1 MAPYLFQRLNLHENK
16 KLHTSSAQALVLAN
30 YHRKSSSLIY
40 TKPQNAR
47 YCELAHASKKIVFA
61 LQINLLTCSRV
72 QTKSSSDM
80 NAVSQIQPE
89 STGNIAERRLRM
101 PAIPED
107 FFSLITH
114 EQRIALNQKQQF
126 GWFVKFVRRPLFQPI
141 EVVLSNPDGSEFL
154 LLDTEGLTRPFF
166 NVRTDDLR

>member
-1 MAPYLFQRLNLHENK
+1 MGSGMDESNIKMNAAGNIQAEN
-16 KLHTSSAQALVLAN
+16 TSSV
-30 YHRKSSSLIY
+30 
-40 TKPQNAR
+40 
-47 YCELAHASKKIVFA
+47 
-61 LQINLLTCSRV
+61 
-72 QTKSSSDM
+72 
-80 NAVSQIQPE
+80 
-89 STGNIAERRLRM
+89 AERRMRM
-101 PAIPED
+101 PPIPDD

-154 LLDTEGLTRPFF
+154 VLENDGITRPFF

>member
-1 MAPYLFQRLNLHENK
+1 ML
-16 KLHTSSAQALVLAN
+16 
-30 YHRKSSSLIY
+30 
-40 TKPQNAR
+40 
-47 YCELAHASKKIVFA
+47 
-61 LQINLLTCSRV
+61 RV
-72 QTKSSSDM
+72 ETKSSSDI
-80 NAVSQIQPE
+80 NAVSQLQRE
-89 STGNIAERRLRM
+89 GTGNVAERRLRM

-126 GWFVKFVRRPLFQPI
+126 GWFVKFVRRPLCQPI

-154 LLDTEGLTRPFF
+154 LLDTEGLARPFF